1 MTKSERAESGGSVE
15 VRLTD
20 DQIILVVLAGH
31 LTGDLIR
38 EVVSKVQHLVELLKH
53 KQQPV
58 LVLSNIKGVS
68 GNTSEARSLGKQ
80 MSNDDV
86 DKTAIVG
93 GSRLLNMVGQYVV
106 QASHSKTPTKFFRT
120 EWQAKEWLKKKTPKR
135 THSRTI
141 ALQLSAIIIAL
152 IGAAPLLGW
161 WLNNRV
167 LIEIHQQFRP
177 TNPMTAVGLIMAACA
192 ITLLI
197 QFRKSSKLR
206 RYGVAVVAGWFVAY
220 GVLVLIRY
228 WLHTDTRVDA
238 LLFADKLATLG
249 SVDARTVP
257 RVALIFINIGSLFLL
272 ALSDLK
278 HKWQNYAFQVF
289 TAIALLSTLVTF
301 TGYGFG
307 FINVDRLTGFLP
319 VPINAAFGVPL
330 IVLTLVG
337 VVYRPD
343 LFPLARRFLRVYG
356 RGLVV
361 FALVA
366 LITGLAWQQTK
377 DSIEQSKQTLAQQEF
392 DKTAGAIEG
401 RISSYQDALRGFKA
415 FVEGSTFVTPDEF
428 DSFFTR
434 SGLQQHYP
442 GFNSISFIRR
452 VPASRKAA
460 FEAEIRTQAGSPA
473 YKNFTVQTTSN
484 LPDLYAVTYT
494 APRTS
499 TTTYGTDLGTLP
511 DRLRIFETARDSGQ
525 PAASDVVT
533 FAATATVPATQG
545 FIISMPVYTPG
556 MPESVTVQERRQ
568 NLYGYVNAVFRNNV
582 LFSDIFKSLKVDR
595 DAAFTITDT
604 DEAAVLYE
612 SSSQTVASQPI
623 LLSRSIDVA
632 GQSWSIAMHTN
643 PDFGADRVNRLA
655 PDMLLGGGL
664 VLAVM
669 AGALVVSQSRRR
681 DQALQLAATMTE
693 DLNNERNAAVSLR
706 QKDEAI
712 LAGIGEGLISF
723 DKHGEVDV
731 VNAAAMRILGFTES
745 ELTGKQF
752 TTSLRAEDESGKEI
766 PQEHRPVTYALER
779 HKIIQSALYYRRKN
793 GERFPVQLTV
803 APLLREGEVIGAI
816 EIFRDASKEQAL
828 DKAKNEFV
836 SLASHQLRTPLSAIN
851 WYSEMLLGGDA
862 GKLNKAQQEYLQEIF
877 DGNQRMVELVDS
889 LLNVSRLE
897 VGKIKN
903 DAQDTSMLELT
914 DSLAKELHAGIASKQ
929 MVYERQQPTSLPP
942 VFADPKLLRMIV
954 QNLLSNAIK
963 YTPEKGKVTLVMR
976 EATAKDVTKAKL
988 STDPKYLFI
997 SVSDTGYGIPKAQ
1010 QDKIFQKLFRADNVR
1025 KLDMEGTGLGLYILK
1040 EVVGLL
1046 GGAVWFES
1054 TESVGTTFYVII
1066 PFKTKPT

>member
-1 MTKSERAESGGSVE
+1 
-15 VRLTD
+15 
-20 DQIILVVLAGH
+20 
-31 LTGDLIR
+31 
-38 EVVSKVQHLVELLKH
+38 
-53 KQQPV
+53 
-58 LVLSNIKGVS
+58 
-68 GNTSEARSLGKQ
+68 
-80 MSNDDV
+80 
-86 DKTAIVG
+86 
-93 GSRLLNMVGQYVV
+93 
-106 QASHSKTPTKFFRT
+106 
-120 EWQAKEWLKKKTPKR
+120 
-135 THSRTI
+135 
-141 ALQLSAIIIAL
+141 
-152 IGAAPLLGW
+152 
-161 WLNNRV
+161 
-167 LIEIHQQFRP
+167 
-177 TNPMTAVGLIMAACA
+177 
-192 ITLLI
+192 
-197 QFRKSSKLR
+197 
-206 RYGVAVVAGWFVAY
+206 
-220 GVLVLIRY
+220 
-228 WLHTDTRVDA
+228 
-238 LLFADKLATLG
+238 
-249 SVDARTVP
+249 
-257 RVALIFINIGSLFLL
+257 
-272 ALSDLK
+272 
-278 HKWQNYAFQVF
+278 
-289 TAIALLSTLVTF
+289 
-301 TGYGFG
+301 
-307 FINVDRLTGFLP
+307 
-319 VPINAAFGVPL
+319 
-330 IVLTLVG
+330 
-337 VVYRPD
+337 
-343 LFPLARRFLRVYG
+343 VYG

-664 VLAVM
+664 VLAIM